1 MVNGEYNASGKTK
14 FVFFYK
20 KIAVSHQF
28 AAIFLTNFYMK
39 NISKYLFL
47 FLFAVWANFLLAHP
61 SPNTLIFLDIKT
73 DGVAAE
79 LRLPV
84 SELGMALNP
93 TAPKTAEQLLGSF
106 KDSLKTYIL
115 SHITPLSMDGEK
127 WSVAVGDMYLENVE
141 NPEDRNALQDIIV
154 KIWLKPPTG
163 ASSRQFILNY
173 DVVMHQVVTH
183 SALVSIRQDWE
194 TGIVPEHPNEVGIIA
209 VEPRNNQIFP
219 LTVSLE
225 SKGNW
230 GGFKSMVGLGMKH
243 IAEGTDH
250 LLFLLTLLLA
260 APLLVSGRN
269 WGNFGSTRY
278 ALERLVKIVTAF
290 TIGHSITLLA
300 GAVGWLRLPSQPI
313 EVLIAISILVSA
325 IHAIKPIFPNK
336 ETFVAAG
343 FGLIH
348 GLAFANTLAD
358 LQLDTAAMTLSI
370 LGFNIGIELQQL
382 FVVMLIMPSLILL
395 SQQPKVYHVVRIIGA
410 ILAAVA
416 AMAWIFQRISG
427 KSNVFTEGVEQ
438 VFVFGRWFILVLAV
452 LAVGSYFLNRKA
464 TN

>member
-1 MVNGEYNASGKTK
+1 MANGRLNVWSKTNFTLFDK
-14 FVFFYK
+14 E
-20 KIAVSHQF
+20 IAVSHQL
-28 AAIFLTNFYMK
+28 AAILLTNFNMK
-39 NISKYLFL
+39 NITKYLFI
-47 FLFAVWANFLLAHP
+47 FLIVVWADAVSAHP
-61 SPNTLIFLDIKT
+61 SPNTLIFLDIKA

-93 TAPKTAEQLLGSF
+93 TAPKTAEDLLGHF

-127 WSVAVGDMYLENVE
+127 WSVAVVDMHLENVA
-141 NPEDRNALQDIIV
+141 NPQDRNALQDIIV
-154 KIWLKPPTG
+154 KIWLKPPTD

-173 DVVMHQVVTH
+173 DVIMHQVVTH

-194 TGIVPEHPNEVGIIA
+194 TGIVPENPDEVGIIA
-209 VEPRNNQIFP
+209 VEPRNNQVFP
-219 LTVSLE
+219 LIVNLE

-230 GGFKSMVGLGMKH
+230 GGFKSMVGLGIKH

-269 WGNFGSTRY
+269 WGNFGGTRY

-290 TIGHSITLLA
+290 TIGHSLTLLA

-313 EVLIAISILVSA
+313 EVLIAVSILISA
-325 IHAIKPIFPNK
+325 IHAIKPIFPNR
-336 ETFVAAG
+336 ETLIAAG

-348 GLAFANTLAD
+348 GLAFANTLSD
-358 LQLDTAAMTLSI
+358 LQLDTTAMTLSI

-382 FVVMLIMPSLILL
+382 LVVALIMPSLILL
-395 SQQPKVYHVVRIIGA
+395 SQQPNIYNVIRISGA
-410 ILAAVA
+410 IIAAVA
-416 AMAWIFQRISG
+416 AMAWIMQRMSG

-438 VFVFGRWFILVLAV
+438 GFVYGRWFILVLAV
-452 LAVGSYFLNRKA
+452 LAVGSYFLNKKGV
-464 TN
+464 N